1 MAPGSQN
8 NNNSD
13 DKNNNSNDS
22 NNDNQTLSNDL
33 TKEMQQYYM
42 KIVKRHVHDNSSYNR
57 VWKKYA
63 TDTTALSG
71 KKKYSKYKIDFN
83 DFDDEFLRLYKD
95 RYKLNDLKDNYTFNG
110 FLLQTDLGSK
120 THSYKKNNKSKFV
133 PKPISNTN
141 NSNNNNNEDNI
152 KEDINAKEDMNSKE
166 VTPDE
171 NATAPSSTNNPSKYQ
186 TQKEREKH
194 RLLQLKENLNNT
206 VIKGNRTSKEELA
219 KAVETHFREN
229 FQVKETEAISQFVY
243 KVKKDNKKF
252 KLEF

>member
-8 NNNSD
+8 NNNSE

-120 THSYKKNNKSKFV
+120 TYSYKKNNKSKFV

-141 NSNNNNNEDNI
+141 NSNNEDNI

-171 NATAPSSTNNPSKYQ
+171 NAA
-186 TQKEREKH
+186 H

-206 VIKGNRTSKEELA
+206 VIKGNRTSKEE
-219 KAVETHFREN
+219 EN